1 MNKRGTAFQVGGTV
15 AVAVLGVA
23 IWFGWLGWDTE
34 YQVDAAGNQS
44 GPYEVWQVA
53 GAVVSLVAVLV
64 AAVLLGVRKFPAA
77 AALTVAFTAA
87 WTVGAA
93 SSDDSGLF
101 AVGAVLV
108 FGGMALGSA
117 VVAALAGLARR

>member
-1 MNKRGTAFQVGGTV
+1 MNKRGTAFQVGGIV

-53 GAVVSLVAVLV
+53 GCVLSLMAVLV
-64 AAVLLGVRKFPAA
+64 AAVFAGVRKFPAA

-87 WTVGAA
+87 WTVSAA
-93 SSDDSGLF
+93 ASDDSGLF
-101 AVGAVLV
+101 AVGALLVL
-108 FGGMALGSA
+108 GGMAMGTAL
-117 VVAALAGLARR
+117 VATLAGLARR